1 LSCSHLFVFPS
12 ERNFAILRCATLF
25 LGCVPLR
32 TRPSKKLAHKSSEKL
47 AHKSTTK
54 KFKRYK
60 NKTKGEIMAIRNV
73 VQVGDEVLRKRCF
86 EVETFDESLHTL
98 LDDMKDTVKKE
109 QGAGLAAPQVGV
121 LRRVVVVDVE
131 EGYFE
136 LINPVILSQKGEQT
150 GWEGCLSVKGKSG
163 GVSRP
168 MKVKIRFQD
177 RNGETYLLQAKG
189 FFARAICHELDHLD
203 GVLYID
209 KATHIE
215 KA

>member
-1 LSCSHLFVFPS
+1 
-12 ERNFAILRCATLF
+12 
-25 LGCVPLR
+25 
-32 TRPSKKLAHKSSEKL
+32 
-47 AHKSTTK
+47 
-54 KFKRYK
+54 
-60 NKTKGEIMAIRNV
+60 MAIRNV
-73 VQVGDEVLRKRCF
+73 VQVGDDVLRQKCF
-86 EVETFDESLHTL
+86 PVEQFDESLHAL

-136 LINPVILSQKGEQT
+136 FINPVILSQKGEQT
-150 GWEGCLSVKGKSG
+150 GWEGCLSVRGKSG
-163 GVSRP
+163 VVSRP
-168 MKVKIRFQD
+168 MKVTVVYQD
-177 RNGETYLLQAKG
+177 RFGEKHTVKAKG
-189 FFARAICHELDHLD
+189 VFARAICHELDHLD